1 MSKKNLLLGT
11 AAGKVGDLVFYR
23 AGGEQRTRTKVT
35 PNNPK
40 TYAQQ
45 AQRSRMANVTGMYR
59 ALTALMKDS
68 FTSRPSNQT
77 AFNAF
82 SADALP
88 IAPYLKK
95 SDADKGKFILEPA
108 LVAKG
113 SVPVPFAGIT
123 TTGGVFS
130 VNMEGTFEGPI
141 TDTDELAEALKAY
154 RPCCFQDGGSLIF
167 ALLYKPQGSTDHYVA
182 KYVVIDMHSDNTQ
195 SLESLG
201 ITATVTAPQGDDPGM
216 LTLTLA
222 VSGTDFGGAVII
234 NRPKAGGGYDV
245 SDARLKLDSVAQSAY
260 DSHIT
265 ASAALEAA
273 ISYGGVEGS
282 CVVNG

>member
-1 MSKKNLLLGT
+1 MSKRNLLLGT

-23 AGGEQRTRTKVT
+23 AGGEQRTRAKVT

-45 AQRSRMANVTGMYR
+45 AQRSRLANVTLMYR
-59 ALTALMKDS
+59 ALSALMKDS

-88 IAPYLKK
+88 IAPFLEK
-95 SDADKGKFILEPA
+95 SRADKGQFYLEPA

-113 SVPVPFAGIT
+113 SVPVPFASVT
-123 TTGGVFS
+123 TTGGVLS
-130 VNMEGTFEGPI
+130 VVMEGNFEGPI
-141 TDTDELAEALKAY
+141 TDTDGLAEALKAW

-167 ALLYKPQGSTDHYVA
+167 ALLYKPQGNTERYVA
-182 KYVVIDMHSDNTQ
+182 KYVVIDMSGNNTQ
-195 SLESLG
+195 ALADLG
-201 ITATVTAPQGDDPGM
+201 VTAQVTPAQGDDPGS

-222 VSGTDFGGAVII
+222 VSGTDFGGAVIV
-234 NRPKAGGGYDV
+234 NRPKADGGYDV
-245 SDARLKLDSVAQSAY
+245 TDSRLVLDSVAKTAY
-260 DSHIT
+260 ETHIT
-265 ASAALEAA
+265 ADAARDAA